1 VAFYLVLLVTL
12 LNHISFKGSKILIS
26 LFAIDLGA
34 TPMTI
39 GVLFAMYSVFPVFLS
54 VYAGKVSDRLGFR
67 WPMVFGSVGLLCG
80 LLLPYAVP
88 SLTALFVSATLI
100 GMCYIF
106 YIVSVQHLIG
116 SMGEGIA
123 RTRNYSI
130 FSVCVGLTALV
141 GPTTAGF
148 AIDGIGHRST
158 YLLLAAFPVVP
169 IIVLMFLKSY
179 LPQPRRHDEPR
190 TGQRVMD
197 LLGNVPLRRVLITA
211 GILET
216 GNELVN
222 FLLPIYG
229 HSIGLTASEIG
240 LVIGGFGSAL
250 LLIRALMPALVRR
263 WSEEQVLGGS
273 MLLAA
278 LTCLAFPLVES
289 FALLLCVAF
298 VMGLGLGCGAPL
310 SLVLSYNR
318 APSGRSGEAMG
329 LRQTVNKG
337 TEVLVPIVFGTLSTA
352 VGMLPVF
359 WLDAVM
365 LGIGGWLMRRDG
377 GLAGKPAPEKTRAA

>member
-1 VAFYLVLLVTL
+1 MAFYLVLAVTL

-67 WPMVFGSVGLLCG
+67 WPMVLGSVGLLSG

-88 SLTALFVSATLI
+88 SVVALFASATLI

-130 FSVCVGLTALV
+130 FSVCVGLTALI

-158 YLLLAAFPVVP
+158 YLLLAAFPVIP

-179 LPQPRRHDEPR
+179 LPQPRHHDEPR
-190 TGQRVMD
+190 TGHRVMD
-197 LLGNVPLRRVLITA
+197 LLMNVPLRRVLITA
-211 GILET
+211 GIL
-216 GNELVN
+216 
-222 FLLPIYG
+222 
-229 HSIGLTASEIG
+229 
-240 LVIGGFGSAL
+240 
-250 LLIRALMPALVRR
+250 
-263 WSEEQVLGGS
+263 
-273 MLLAA
+273 
-278 LTCLAFPLVES
+278 
-289 FALLLCVAF
+289 
-298 VMGLGLGCGAPL
+298 GCP
-310 SLVLSYNR
+310 
-318 APSGRSGEAMG
+318 P
-329 LRQTVNKG
+329 
-337 TEVLVPIVFGTLSTA
+337 
-352 VGMLPVF
+352 
-359 WLDAVM
+359 
-365 LGIGGWLMRRDG
+365 
-377 GLAGKPAPEKTRAA
+377 